1 MQLCAKAGQCGE
13 REEKQAEGS
22 ERHPPTAHDKTVD
35 GYGRTPRRVTGS
47 GLRLPGRED
56 RGFQYVCVLPGY
68 NATSGIGVK
77 R

>member
-1 MQLCAKAGQCGE
+1 MPRLGN
-13 REEKQAEGS
+13 EEPGGKE
-22 ERHPPTAHDKTVD
+22 EMYFRCHPSTAHDKTVNRCR
-35 GYGRTPRRVTGS
+35 RTPRRVTGS

-77 R
+77 CYSKN